1 MGAERAR
8 SARAGTST
16 SHCKFS
22 TSSASSVVR
31 RDESA
36 VEWRPIFRT
45 AHKRECVVHGG
56 GNMANPYHLD
66 IIRKSVQAWNGW
78 RAENRELTP
87 DVSGADFSYEDLSGV
102 NFSGMDLSY
111 ENLSSATLVGAN
123 LDRTVLD
130 HTDLSDAYLRDA
142 TFRRA
147 NLNCVNLYGAVLAG
161 ADFTDCDL
169 SEGSLKEADLENA
182 VFHNSDLRSTTFTG
196 AAGLTAR
203 QVLEA
208 RTLRGVIDLDPLVRK
223 QVASHRPRLLAPA
236 KD

>member
-1 MGAERAR
+1 
-8 SARAGTST
+8 
-16 SHCKFS
+16 
-22 TSSASSVVR
+22 
-31 RDESA
+31 
-36 VEWRPIFRT
+36 
-45 AHKRECVVHGG
+45 
-56 GNMANPYHLD
+56 MADPDHLD

-102 NFSGMDLSY
+102 DFSGMDLSY

-130 HTDLSDAYLRDA
+130 HTDLSDAYLRNA

-169 SEGSLKEADLENA
+169 SEGSLKETDLENA
-182 VFHNSDLRSTTFTG
+182 VFHNTDLRSTTFTG
-196 AAGLTAR
+196 AEGLTAR

-208 RTLRGVIDLDPLVRK
+208 RTLRGVIDLDPLVKK
-223 QVASHRPRLLAPA
+223 QVAIHRPRLLARRKIERGGGFTHPIRLVGVVAPDRRCWPDPKMPA
-236 KD
+236 VPDILLDVFHICFNFKVIV